1 MPSAEVLDELLRAF
15 SADTDDAERL
25 EQIDLESP
33 AVQELLSPEPE
44 PDVQVET
51 ESQPEPEV
59 DGETS
64 DEEESSTPAP
74 IVIDATHEPADPTP
88 PTLPEGTI
96 FIDDRLTGETV
107 ALEAAT
113 ATGAIEPRFR
123 ERRIGVRRAAGRKRL
138 RWVAAGLGVVLV
150 VIAALAVLGSSL
162 FAVDAVE
169 VEGAVY
175 TDEARLAAVV
185 DDLEGT
191 PVLRVDTDAAERE
204 LEAIPWVEDAQVHT
218 DFPHGATIEIR
229 ERSPAATFE
238 GPDGR
243 WRVIDGDGRVLDVLD
258 GQPVE
263 YLLVLSA
270 DPPSSEAGQFAP
282 QGFGAAASL
291 VQALTPELRAR
302 AQSVSVTPDGSDL
315 RLLLD
320 DGLEVRFGAAQ
331 DLVTKLVRLQTRLD
345 QLEGGAFSYVD
356 VSTNEVTTG

>member
-1 MPSAEVLDELLRAF
+1 VSDRKPGSDVPSAEILDELLRAF
-15 SADTDDAERL
+15 AAETDDAERL
-25 EQIDLESP
+25 EQVDLESP
-33 AVQELLSPEPE
+33 AVQELLSPER
-44 PDVQVET
+44 

-59 DGETS
+59 EV
-64 DEEESSTPAP
+64 EAVESSSPAP
-74 IVIDATHEPADPTP
+74 IVIDATDEPADPTP
-88 PTLPEGTI
+88 PAMPEGTI

-107 ALEAAT
+107 ALEAAKT
-113 ATGAIEPRFR
+113 TTGVEPRFR
-123 ERRIGVRRAAGRKRL
+123 DRRIAVRRAAGRKRL
-138 RWVAAGLGVVLV
+138 RWVAVGVGVLLV
-150 VIAALAVLGSSL
+150 VIAGLAVLGSSL
-162 FAVDAVE
+162 FAVDSVE

-185 DDLEGT
+185 EDLEGT

-204 LEAIPWVEDAQVHT
+204 LEAIPWVEDAVVHT
-218 DFPHGATIEIR
+218 DFPHGAKIEIR
-229 ERSPAATFE
+229 ERTPVATFE
-238 GPDGR
+238 GADGR
-243 WRVIDGDGRVLDVLD
+243 WRVIDDDGRALDVLD
-258 GQPVE
+258 SQPVD

-270 DPPSSEAGQFAP
+270 DPPSTAAGQFAP

-331 DLVTKLVRLQTRLD
+331 DLVAKLVRLQTRLD
-345 QLEGGAFSYVD
+345 QLAGEGFSYVD